1 MAQVLDEPP
10 VAAEKVQIN
19 LAATPAATPLPGGV
33 PPLSSLK
40 DEYSALY
47 STYSHF
53 CDKPRGSP
61 GDGTNLPYF
70 DAEEL
75 AKLSPQNPPVDHFL
89 ASNNVEHGEFVT
101 SFCCCNGEPYGPV
114 KIPKDVEAAPGSQP
128 PSLAETVYGFA
139 DDGLH
144 HGVSSCDELLHEDSS
159 GGELMKFF
167 NTFNSKP
174 LWKMTVSGSHS
185 VRTVH
190 HGTDDDNNPTT
201 TERYST
207 REDFKHEVDVSHFI
221 SPFGLI
227 TTDNDMTVEK
237 TIQDF
242 LKDSNGLKNIR
253 MNKEVNFDF
262 EHLRCMV
269 HGYIRSLGY
278 IGNISVALSIGNFQ
292 TIAYKKNCWTSL
304 YSHCLAR
311 FFLCY
316 LPLCIPLYIMA
327 RIQQQHRKHIKS
339 YFRVDAHPLQVLESI
354 KPELEAVKM
363 ASVTKWTVSNRFPH
377 IWNGKEGFDSGWVI
391 AIGADPLRGGIVT
404 ELTPD

>member
-1 MAQVLDEPP
+1 MTGGELERPLLVSVAAAEPRAAKLQDGLMLRIFTPLCPGMSPPETSLTTNPRLAVARIFASMAQVLDEPP
-10 VAAEKVQIN
+10 VAAEMVQIN
-19 LAATPAATPLPGGV
+19 PAATPAATPLPGGV

-101 SFCCCNGEPYGPV
+101 SFCCCNGEPSGPV

-128 PSLAETVYGFA
+128 LSLAETVYGFA

-207 REDFKHEVDVSHFI
+207 REDFKHEVDVSYVCDI
-221 SPFGLI
+221 GEERSP
-227 TTDNDMTVEK
+227 
-237 TIQDF
+237 
-242 LKDSNGLKNIR
+242 R
-253 MNKEVNFDF
+253 
-262 EHLRCMV
+262 
-269 HGYIRSLGY
+269 
-278 IGNISVALSIGNFQ
+278 
-292 TIAYKKNCWTSL
+292 
-304 YSHCLAR
+304 
-311 FFLCY
+311 
-316 LPLCIPLYIMA
+316 
-327 RIQQQHRKHIKS
+327 
-339 YFRVDAHPLQVLESI
+339 
-354 KPELEAVKM
+354 
-363 ASVTKWTVSNRFPH
+363 
-377 IWNGKEGFDSGWVI
+377 
-391 AIGADPLRGGIVT
+391 
-404 ELTPD
+404 